1 MSQKADPLL
10 RKLDVLAEKLD
21 VLTMVLAAKP
31 NSDQLNNLLKD
42 KNQKEQIRILR
53 EYNFPTEAIGL
64 IIGTTLG
71 TARARVSEME
81 SEKEG
86 KQQKKKQE
94 KQEKQVKQE

>member
-1 MSQKADPLL
+1 MSKNEDPLL
-10 RKLDVLAEKLD
+10 RKLDVLAEKID

-31 NSDQLNNLLKD
+31 NSDQLNSLLKE
-42 KNQKEQIRILR
+42 KSQKEQIRILK

-81 SEKEG
+81 SGKEG
-86 KQQKKKQE
+86 RQQKKKTE